1 MFTDRIANNLVGTAY
16 ANTLNVR
23 PSNTAIT
30 YDIVFAIPA
39 LIILSIWVPVLV
51 SLTGKMTFD
60 YLRFLLNQTSIG
72 RTVVGDSYFRVV
84 KEDSEDHAYSPVSE
98 KRTEPSQASASPR
111 KTGRKLIDDTY
122 CTASDTFQS
131 RLRMTTRRW
140 LEWRGKTPSHLVSS
154 YVTQEN

>member
-1 MFTDRIANNLVGTAY
+1 
-16 ANTLNVR
+16 
-23 PSNTAIT
+23 
-30 YDIVFAIPA
+30 
-39 LIILSIWVPVLV
+39 
-51 SLTGKMTFD
+51 MTFD

-122 CTASDTFQS
+122 YTASDTFQS

-140 LEWRGKTPSHLVSS
+140 LEWRGKTPSHLEMDRFFVSFVS
-154 YVTQEN
+154 NSLNEDQGEGYAFLSTSSRNVSLPRPPDLENEAHLGGPEDRWKHSNRQIDG